1 MKKLSIL
8 FIILILL
15 SVAWWYMVT
24 HPAVVQAPIVSPVAT
39 STVILEPVVTST
51 APTTT
56 STPED
61 AKIVLDTLKPGD
73 TVNSPLTITGKA
85 RGTWYF
91 EGSFPVELRDSN
103 NVQLAIE
110 PATAQTDWMTTD
122 WVSFSTTLNFS
133 ASTTGTGILIFHR
146 DNPSDNPA
154 LDESY
159 QMVVN
164 F

>member
-1 MKKLSIL
+1 MRKISLL
-8 FIILILL
+8 FITLILL
-15 SVAWWYMVT
+15 SIGWWYMVT
-24 HPAVVQAPIVSPVAT
+24 HPAVVQAPAVSTVPT
-39 STVILEPVVTST
+39 STVTPESLVTTTAPTVTST
-51 APTTT
+51 L
-56 STPED
+56 E
-61 AKIVLDTLKPGD
+61 AKIILDALKPGD
-73 TVNSPLTITGKA
+73 TIKSPLTITGKA
-85 RGTWYF
+85 RGVWYF

-110 PATAQTDWMTTD
+110 PATAKTDWMTTD

>member
-1 MKKLSIL
+1 M
-8 FIILILL
+8 
-15 SVAWWYMVT
+15 WWYIST
-24 HPAVVQAPIVSPVAT
+24 HPGVVQAPVFPTVSTSTVVSEPVAT
-39 STVILEPVVTST
+39 TTVSIV
-51 APTTT
+51 T
-56 STPED
+56 STPE
-61 AKIVLDTLKPGD
+61 AKIILDTLKPGD
-73 TVNSPLTITGKA
+73 TVSSPLTITGKA
-85 RGTWYF
+85 RGVWYF

-110 PATAQTDWMTTD
+110 PATAKTDWMTTD